1 MADIT
6 YWGLTSTKGTVT
18 IADTST
24 ATIDDLIAA
33 VAADEGLPTDYYQ
46 LSKSTD
52 PSNTLSSIVGDS
64 TAPDTLDDLGI
75 GDGDTVFCTTAQ
87 DNLTKQERQIQ
98 KLEIAEIKR
107 KAGGDTSKAYYRTLN
122 TYDATLLPDTY
133 NDNQAG
139 ADDNANVGGLQPGR
153 PWTEGIA

>member
-1 MADIT
+1 MADII

-24 ATIDDLIAA
+24 ATIDDLISA
-33 VAADEGLPTDYYQ
+33 VAVDEGLPTDYYQ

-52 PSNTLSSIVGDS
+52 PSNTLSNIVGDS
-64 TAPDTLDDLGI
+64 TLPPSLDDLNI
-75 GDGDTVFCTTAQ
+75 GDGDTVYCTTAQ

-98 KLEIAEIKR
+98 KLEIAQVKR
-107 KAGGDTSKAYYRTLN
+107 QAGGDTAKDYYRALN
-122 TYDATLLPDTY
+122 TYDETLLPDTY
-133 NDNQAG
+133 NGNDPG

-153 PWTEGIA
+153 PWT